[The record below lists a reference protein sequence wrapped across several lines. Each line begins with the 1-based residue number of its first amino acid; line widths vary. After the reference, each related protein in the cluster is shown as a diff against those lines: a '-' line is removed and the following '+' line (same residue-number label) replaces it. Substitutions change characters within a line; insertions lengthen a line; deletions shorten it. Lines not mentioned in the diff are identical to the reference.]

1 MVTPEAQQ
9 AETLEWLEN
18 LEGVFSGQIAV
29 AAHLR
34 PGSDSLV
41 FNGERVQRT
50 ASTVKLAIL
59 IETLRQ
65 VEKGTL
71 AYAGRVQVPD
81 DPKVICGG
89 SGVLKDL
96 DPGISPTIRDLCTLM
111 VVLSDNTATNLLIDL
126 VGGVGAVNKTM
137 DEFGM
142 PSIRLHIRA
151 EIDLIDGDIKRFAE
165 GTAGDL
171 AKMMVHAVEGT
182 LVSAWVSNE
191 VLRLMRRQQYLD
203 QVPRY
208 FQWNP
213 YAEEFGLAAEQ
224 ISVASKTGFFP
235 GVRSDVGVISLPNGS
250 QIAYAVL
257 TEDGD
262 DHSHNVENEGS
273 IIVGM
278 IGKRL
283 LEHWWPADHGVPPT
297 GESAAT
303 RLYDQRLEAEAGG
316 VARP

>member
-1 MVTPEAQQ
+1 MTPEAHQ
-9 AETLEWLEN
+9 AKTIEWLEN
-18 LEGVFSGQIAV
+18 LEEVFSGQVAV

-34 PGSDSLV
+34 PGGESLV

-65 VEKGTL
+65 VEGGTL
-71 AYAGRVQVPD
+71 DYTSRVQVPN

-89 SGVLKDL
+89 SGILKDL
-96 DPGISPTIRDLCTLM
+96 DPGINPTIRDLCTLM
-111 VVLSDNTATNLLIDL
+111 IVLSDNTATNLLIDL
-126 VGGVGAVNKTM
+126 VGGVGSINKAM
-137 DEFGM
+137 DDLDM

-151 EIDLIDGDIKRFAE
+151 EIGLIDGDIKRFAE

-171 AKMMVHAVEGT
+171 AKMMVQAVERR
-182 LVSAWVSNE
+182 LVSKWVSSE

-208 FQWNP
+208 FHWNP
-213 YAEEFGLAAEQ
+213 YAEEFGLEADQ
-224 ISVASKTGFFP
+224 ISIASKTGFFP
-235 GVRSDVGVISLPNGS
+235 GVRSDVGVVSLPNGS

-257 TEDGD
+257 TENGE
-262 DHSHNVENEGS
+262 DHSHNAENEGS
-273 IIVGM
+273 IIVGL

-283 LEHWWPADHGVPPT
+283 LEHWWPAGHGDPPLVET
-297 GESAAT
+297 AAT
-303 RLYDQRLEAEAGG
+303 VMYGERLEAEA
-316 VARP
+316 ARVMRS